1 MVYQHGAGT
10 LFPSGVNADLGEE
23 TTMHPIIEAE
33 IMKTRTAGALRRADQ
48 ARLAQ
53 AAKRRRALRQHGTP
67 RVLPGLRPRPVLH
80 WTVSL
85 WTRMTGSRTLRP
97 GTGQIPA
104 ATAAGDRLS

>member
-1 MVYQHGAGT
+1 
-10 LFPSGVNADLGEE
+10 
-23 TTMHPIIEAE
+23 MHPIIEAE
-33 IMKTRTAGALRRADQ
+33 IMNTRTTGAHRRGDQ

-53 AAKRRRALRQHGTP
+53 AAKRRRRALRQHGTP

-85 WTRMTGSRTLRP
+85 WTRMTGSRELRP

-104 ATAAGDRLS
+104 ATTAGDRLS